1 MTVLEA
7 RERIG
12 GRIWTSTEW
21 ADAPMDL
28 GASWI
33 HGLTGNPLT
42 ALAQQAAA
50 RTVTTSYDSA
60 IAYWTDG
67 RPLTAAQERRVARM
81 ETQD

>member
-1 MTVLEA
+1 MPPW
-7 RERIG
+7 
-12 GRIWTSTEW
+12 IW
-21 ADAPMDL
+21 AP
-28 GASWI
+28 WI

-81 ETQD
+81 ETRIEDALE